1 MSNQRMP
8 PGHMLLYR
16 DLSYNIYTGGDTMS
30 YAAGCGTPG
39 YGSSVGVVLV
49 LYVLLVII
57 LATFY

>member
-1 MSNQRMP
+1 
-8 PGHMLLYR
+8 
-16 DLSYNIYTGGDTMS
+16 MS
-30 YAAGCGTPG
+30 YAADCGTPG

>member
-1 MSNQRMP
+1 
-8 PGHMLLYR
+8 
-16 DLSYNIYTGGDTMS
+16 MS

-39 YGSSVGVVLV
+39 YGSSAGVVLV